1 MFPKTGVSGPKIS
14 PNRSEIA
21 MKSPRTSVDLYKNFL
36 IFLNLKISIFII
48 INWAEEWTSAQS

>member
-1 MFPKTGVSGPKIS
+1 
-14 PNRSEIA
+14 

-48 INWAEEWTSAQS
+48 IN